1 MEVICILEETDLS
14 GLKLEGK
21 MEDLKNFF
29 VAFLDSFAWTV
40 GLWHESKT
48 SMTVS
53 ASKSP
58 DDLETNW

>member
-1 MEVICILEETDLS
+1 
-14 GLKLEGK
+14 

-48 SMTVS
+48 SMTIS

-58 DDLETNW
+58 DDLETN